1 MIKMIISLLNYVDAR
16 RLAFYAAKRTEAEER
31 LKWAGRNHDELKQTY
46 AVLRKAK
53 DIHCYYDRKKFNGNW
68 ITMEEAYALLH
79 SQDPC
84 SLREWTKEFE
94 KYGTKCAQIE
104 RRINARSAQEARHL
118 VGSRTV
124 SSN

>member
-1 MIKMIISLLNYVDAR
+1 MLISFLNYVDAR

-31 LKWAGRNHDELKQTY
+31 LRWAGRSHDELKQTY
-46 AVLRKAK
+46 VILCKAK

-68 ITMEEAYALLH
+68 INIDEAYALLH

-84 SLREWTKEFE
+84 DLHQWTKEFE

-104 RRINARSAQEARHL
+104 RRMNARSPKAARHP

-124 SSN
+124 SFH